1 MDEIISQ
8 SLILIIGTPYLF
20 YAFTL
25 DSRWLIVIL
34 FNIISLFIH
43 DIIKGLSIRSKLKF
57 LKRPQGANNC
67 DICSKNGDQS
77 GKPGFPS
84 GHLTSTVSFF
94 TSVYLLFPEFQKG
107 SLLVGIIYTLLMA
120 WSRINK
126 KCHTL
131 LQTVAGSVL
140 GFGVSV
146 GLELLINRFKN

>member
-20 YAFTL
+20 YAFTF
-25 DSRWLIVIL
+25 DTRWLQVIL
-34 FNIISLFIH
+34 FSTITLFIH
-43 DIIKGLSIRSKLKF
+43 DIIKRQSIGSNLEF

-84 GHLTSTVSFF
+84 GHVASVASFF
-94 TSVYLLFPEFQKG
+94 TSIDLLFPEYQM
-107 SLLVGIIYTLLMA
+107 SCLWVGILYTIAMA
-120 WSRINK
+120 ISRINK

-131 LQTVAGSVL
+131 LQTVAGTVL
-140 GFGVSV
+140 GFGVSF
-146 GLELLINRFKN
+146 GLESLNNLIK

>member
-8 SLILIIGTPYLF
+8 SLMLIIGAPYFLF
-20 YAFTL
+20 FITF
-25 DSRWLIVIL
+25 DIRWLQVI
-34 FNIISLFIH
+34 IYSTIAIFIH
-43 DIIKGLSIRSKLKF
+43 DIIKLMSIGSKLEF

-94 TSVYLLFPEFQKG
+94 TSIYLLFPEYRMG
-107 SLLVGIIYTLLMA
+107 SLIVGSIYTLLMA
-120 WSRINK
+120 WSRIHK

-131 LQTVAGSVL
+131 LQTIAGTVL
-140 GFGVSV
+140 GISVSV
-146 GLELLINRFKN
+146 GIESLRNL

>member
-8 SLILIIGTPYLF
+8 SLMLIIGSPYFLLLITF
-20 YAFTL
+20 
-25 DSRWLIVIL
+25 DIRWLQVII
-34 FNIISLFIH
+34 FSTVAIFIH
-43 DIIKGLSIRSKLKF
+43 DIIKKLSIGSKLEF
-57 LKRPQGANNC
+57 LKRPLGANNC

-131 LQTVAGSVL
+131 LQTVAGTVL
-140 GFGVSV
+140 GFSVSV
-146 GLELLINRFKN
+146 LIETLRNL

>member
-8 SLILIIGTPYLF
+8 SLMLIIGAPYLLLLITF
-20 YAFTL
+20 DT
-25 DSRWLIVIL
+25 RWLQVIIYSTIAIV
-34 FNIISLFIH
+34 IH
-43 DIIKGLSIRSKLKF
+43 DIIKGLSIGSKLEF
-57 LKRPQGANNC
+57 LKRPLGANNC

-94 TSVYLLFPEFQKG
+94 TSIYLLFPEYRMG
-107 SLLVGIIYTLLMA
+107 SLLIGSIYTVLMA

-131 LQTVAGSVL
+131 LQTVAGTVL
-140 GFGVSV
+140 GFGVSF
-146 GLELLINRFKN
+146 GLESMRNLII

>member
-8 SLILIIGTPYLF
+8 SLMLIIGLPYLLLF
-20 YAFTL
+20 VTYDT
-25 DSRWLIVIL
+25 RWIQVI
-34 FNIISLFIH
+34 IYSTIAIFIH
-43 DIIKGLSIRSKLKF
+43 DIIKKLSIGSKLEF

-84 GHLTSTVSFF
+84 GHVTSVVSFF
-94 TSVYLLFPEFQKG
+94 TSIYLLFPEYRTG
-107 SLLVGIIYTLLMA
+107 SLWVGIIYTLLMA

-131 LQTVAGSVL
+131 LQTVAGTIL
-140 GFGVSV
+140 GFSVSV
-146 GLELLINRFKN
+146 VIETLRNL

>member
-8 SLILIIGTPYLF
+8 SLMLIIGAPYLL
-20 YAFTL
+20 YIITY
-25 DSRWLIVIL
+25 DTRWLHVIIYSTL
-34 FNIISLFIH
+34 AIIIH
-43 DIIKGLSIRSKLKF
+43 DIIKRLSIGSNLEF

-67 DICSKNGDQS
+67 DLCSKNGDQS

-94 TSVYLLFPEFQKG
+94 TSIYLLFPEYRTG
-107 SLLVGIIYTLLMA
+107 SLWVGIIYTLLMA

-131 LQTVAGSVL
+131 LQTIAGTVL

-146 GLELLINRFKN
+146 GLELLKLR

>member
-20 YAFTL
+20 YSFTF
-25 DSRWLIVIL
+25 DSRWLQVIL
-34 FNIISLFIH
+34 FSTITLFIH
-43 DIIKGLSIRSKLKF
+43 DIIKRQSIGSNLEF
-57 LKRPQGANNC
+57 LKRPEGANNC

-84 GHLTSTVSFF
+84 GHVGSVVSFF
-94 TSVYLLFPEFQKG
+94 TSVYLLFPEYRIG
-107 SLLVGIIYTLLMA
+107 SLWVCILYTILMA

-131 LQTVAGSVL
+131 LQTVAGTVL

-146 GLELLINRFKN
+146 GLEFMKNLIK